1 MGRKSSKTKDLMRI
15 AGLTRGDR
23 GPAVHMFYDAH
34 KNPTKY
40 FDNFADYK
48 KFADISVKPSS
59 RNPHTDQKAIN
70 AWVMAQASGDLF
82 KDKDKDKNKD
92 KKKKDKKK
100 EDFSYDKFL
109 GSSGGEGKGGVKRGK
124 GGAGGE
130 GGKGSAPGKRTKGIE
145 DKGLEFYGQ
154 FDTMTPAEFDL
165 FKEVRLRNVDG
176 ENAQALQNII
186 NSGKIEVASIQR
198 DASIYGSLVS
208 GFW

>member
-1 MGRKSSKTKDLMRI
+1 MRI

-48 KFADISVKPSS
+48 RFADISVKPDA

-82 KDKDKDKNKD
+82 EDKDKD

-109 GSSGGEGKGGVKRGK
+109 GSSSGGGKGGK
-124 GGAGGE
+124 GGAGGKGGE
-130 GGKGSAPGKRTKGIE
+130 GGKGGKGSTPGKRTKGIE

-154 FDTMTPAEFDL
+154 FGTMTPAEFDL

-186 NSGKIEVASIQR
+186 NAGKIEVASIQR

>member
-1 MGRKSSKTKDLMRI
+1 MRI

-48 KFADISVKPSS
+48 RFADISVKPDA

-82 KDKDKDKNKD
+82 EDKDKD

-109 GSSGGEGKGGVKRGK
+109 GSSSGRGKGGK

-130 GGKGSAPGKRTKGIE
+130 GGKG
-145 DKGLEFYGQ
+145 
-154 FDTMTPAEFDL
+154 
-165 FKEVRLRNVDG
+165 
-176 ENAQALQNII
+176 
-186 NSGKIEVASIQR
+186 
-198 DASIYGSLVS
+198 GS
-208 GFW
+208 

>member
-1 MGRKSSKTKDLMRI
+1 MRI

-23 GPAVHMFYDAH
+23 GPAVDLFYKAH
-34 KNPTKY
+34 KNPATY
-40 FDNFADYK
+40 FDTFEDYK
-48 KFADISVKPSS
+48 KFADKSVKPSS
-59 RNPHTDQKAIN
+59 RNASTDQKAVN
-70 AWVMAQASGDLF
+70 AWVMAQASRDLF
-82 KDKDKDKNKD
+82 EDKDKD

-109 GSSGGEGKGGVKRGK
+109 GSPAGGGKGGKGGK

-130 GGKGSAPGKRTKGIE
+130 GGKGGAPGKRTKGIE

-186 NSGKIEVASIQR
+186 NAGKIEVASIQR

>member
-1 MGRKSSKTKDLMRI
+1 MRI

-48 KFADISVKPSS
+48 KFADISVQPSS
-59 RNPHTDQKAIN
+59 RNASTDQKAVN
-70 AWVMAQASGDLF
+70 AWVMAQASRDLF
-82 KDKDKDKNKD
+82 EDKDKKKKD
-92 KKKKDKKK
+92 KKKDKKK

-109 GSSGGEGKGGVKRGK
+109 GSPAGGSKGGGKGGK
-124 GGAGGE
+124 GGTGGE
-130 GGKGSAPGKRTKGIE
+130 GGKGGAPGKRTKGIE